1 MSTKYIRNVNKPVE
15 LDFESEKI
23 VKVIFLHKMVRKI
36 IWNEMYVLKIYEK
49 LGIVAKKRHIGTKN
63 RFFAYKKI

>member
-1 MSTKYIRNVNKPVE
+1 MSTKYIRNANKPVE

-36 IWNEMYVLKIYEK
+36 I
-49 LGIVAKKRHIGTKN
+49 
-63 RFFAYKKI
+63 